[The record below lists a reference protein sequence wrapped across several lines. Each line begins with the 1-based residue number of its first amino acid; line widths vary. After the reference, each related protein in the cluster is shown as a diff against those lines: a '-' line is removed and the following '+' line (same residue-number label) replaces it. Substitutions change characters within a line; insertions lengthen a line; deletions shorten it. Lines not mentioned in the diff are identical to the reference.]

1 VRRFYVSETPDQRY
15 HSTGARLRGAR
26 KAEMYKEFRDF
37 IARGNVIDLA
47 VGVIIGAAFGK
58 IVTTLVEGVLMPP
71 LGLLLGSIDFSS
83 LFYVLDSSRGVPASL
98 ADAKG
103 KGVPVIAYGQLLN
116 DIIGFLI
123 VALAVFVLVKQVNRI
138 KSSVDRAKAEPSAA
152 TKECQFCAST
162 ISIKAK
168 RCPQCTS
175 QL

>member
-1 VRRFYVSETPDQRY
+1 M
-15 HSTGARLRGAR
+15 L
-26 KAEMYKEFRDF
+26 KEFRDF

-71 LGLLLGSIDFSS
+71 LGLLLGRIDFSS
-83 LFYVLDSSRGVPASL
+83 LFYVLDSTRGVPASL
-98 ADAKG
+98 ADAKT

-116 DIIGFLI
+116 DVIGFLI

-138 KSSVDRAKAEPSAA
+138 KSSMDRPQAAEAA
-152 TKECQFCAST
+152 STKECPFCAST
-162 ISIKAK
+162 ISLKAK

-175 QL
+175 PL